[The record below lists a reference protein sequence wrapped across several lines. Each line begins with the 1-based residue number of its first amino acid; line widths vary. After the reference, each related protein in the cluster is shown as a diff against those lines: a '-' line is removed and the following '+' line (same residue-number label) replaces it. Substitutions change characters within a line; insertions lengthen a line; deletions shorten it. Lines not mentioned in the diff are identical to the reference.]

1 MRTKFFRGVFEG
13 VGVVPTLV
21 FAQSFTDVLKRVC
34 YGQGVNRSVQRLRE
48 TLPIF
53 FRCGLSFF
61 SGRCIRSFFGIFERM
76 GMVPTLVFA
85 QSFKGL
91 VLLLVSDE
99 FPGNRGI
106 SA

>member
-1 MRTKFFRGVFEG
+1 
-13 VGVVPTLV
+13 
-21 FAQSFTDVLKRVC
+21 
-34 YGQGVNRSVQRLRE
+34 
-48 TLPIF
+48 
-53 FRCGLSFF
+53 
-61 SGRCIRSFFGIFERM
+61 
-76 GMVPTLVFA
+76 MVPTLVFA